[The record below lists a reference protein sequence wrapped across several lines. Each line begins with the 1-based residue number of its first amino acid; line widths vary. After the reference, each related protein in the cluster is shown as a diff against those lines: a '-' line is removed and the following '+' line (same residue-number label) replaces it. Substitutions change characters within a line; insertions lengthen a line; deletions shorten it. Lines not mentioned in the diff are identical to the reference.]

1 MTQSILNKCRSM
13 LRPGVLG
20 AIRLDLVLVFAEVGL
35 ELALII
41 TIYILLINM
50 DYMNQNSLSVST
62 AFRPRALPPP
72 PVTYS
77 IGLYLGHI
85 S

>member
-1 MTQSILNKCRSM
+1 MTQCILNKCRSM
-13 LRPGVLG
+13 LRLGVLG

-62 AFRPRALPPP
+62 AFRPRALPP
-72 PVTYS
+72 VTYS

>member
-1 MTQSILNKCRSM
+1 M
-13 LRPGVLG
+13 LRLGVLG

-50 DYMNQNSLSVST
+50 DFMNQNSLSVST
-62 AFRPRALPPP
+62 AFRPRALPPRD
-72 PVTYS
+72 
-77 IGLYLGHI
+77 I
-85 S
+85 